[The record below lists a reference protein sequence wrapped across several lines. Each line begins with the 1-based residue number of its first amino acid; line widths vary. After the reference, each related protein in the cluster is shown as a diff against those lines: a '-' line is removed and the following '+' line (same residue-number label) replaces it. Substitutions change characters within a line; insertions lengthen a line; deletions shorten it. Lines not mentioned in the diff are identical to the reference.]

1 MTIGFSDVDFNV
13 STGVESGGGSI
24 DNYLA
29 GGTVITVKADGS
41 GDYTTLESAINYI
54 SDKWSS
60 GTVKI
65 SVSADTYVISSP
77 ITLSNQNLR
86 LVIEGQGT
94 SSTWLKVNYNDTLS
108 TGFALF
114 TITNNSNVTFKDI
127 KVGSEKDTQP
137 DLYNHKIF
145 LVSELSNL
153 VVDNVLMNGLSRC
166 IQAEAGSKVFAK
178 TNCSFTNARWGM
190 FLSGAE
196 LEMNYNL
203 TFTFTNIALCFRI
216 TQGGLIRFN
225 TLKLS
230 NTSVTDIC
238 NQDIETSY
246 VSNNGLLFGTYTVL

>member
-1 MTIGFSDVDFNV
+1 MTLGFSDLDFNV
-13 STGVESGGGSI
+13 SKGIESGGGSI

-86 LVIEGQGT
+86 LLIEGQGT
-94 SSTWLKVNYNDTLS
+94 SSTWLKVNYDDTLS

-127 KVGSEKDTQP
+127 KIGSEKDTQP
-137 DLYNHKIF
+137 DLYNHKLF
-145 LVSELSNL
+145 LVSEMSTLII
-153 VVDNVLMNGLSRC
+153 DNVLMNGLSRC
-166 IQAEAGSKVFAK
+166 IQADASTKVFAS
-178 TNCSFTNARWGM
+178 TDCTFTNARWGI
-190 FLSGAE
+190 FLPGAE
-196 LEMNYNL
+196 LEMNYNI

-225 TLKLS
+225 TPKFS
-230 NTSVTDIC
+230 NTNVTDIC
-238 NQDIETSY
+238 NQDVDTSY
-246 VSNNGLLFGTYTVL
+246 VSKNGLLFGTYTVL